1 MEAGALIA
9 CPLNRIVEKPCALQS
24 TGLLAFVVSPP
35 REYRAEVPRAETTP

>member
-24 TGLLAFVVSPP
+24 TGLLAFVVSP